1 MYKYHDEQLRGKIT
15 KLLKLN
21 KPLKAGQ
28 ARTFF
33 DEFDDYNAVTVVGI
47 GSDEDENGMDNLECV
62 DKKKESIRLGI
73 AGIFENVKLSYM
85 LINHMLTSISSLMMC
100 TV

>member
-1 MYKYHDEQLRGKIT
+1 MYKYHDEQLHGKIT

-28 ARTFF
+28 TRTFF

-47 GSDEDENGMDNLECV
+47 GSDEDENGMDNLECM